1 MTDDVS
7 DGLTARQEVVLTTWP
22 AAHQPA
28 PAARTLFDV
37 VASTVGLAT
46 QAAVT
51 IAAVVEHSVS
61 RAVATPVNA
70 ALDRMVPVIA
80 AAVVER
86 IDLTDLVIR
95 QVDLGAVV
103 TRALDDLDLTSIVI
117 DRVDIDAVV
126 AKADMEAIIDRVP
139 VIDLANYVVDE
150 IDLPQIIRDST
161 SGIAGDVMN
170 GTRRQA
176 LGADRIVSG
185 LADRIVFR
193 RRGRKLDAPGEPQS
207 LGGRFRED
215 LGGDPY
221 DGGPHDDAGAGDVRV
236 GEATEPVP

>member
-1 MTDDVS
+1 MTDVPDEPVA
-7 DGLTARQEVVLTTWP
+7 ARQEVVLTTWP
-22 AAHQPA
+22 AAQPTPA
-28 PAARTLFDV
+28 AARTLFDV

-46 QAAVT
+46 QAATT
-51 IAAVVEHSVS
+51 IAVVVEHSVG
-61 RAVATPVNA
+61 RAVSAPVNA

-80 AAVVER
+80 TAIVER
-86 IDLTDLVIR
+86 IDLTDLVVR

-103 TRALDDLDLTSIVI
+103 TRALDDLDLTAIVI

-176 LGADRIVSG
+176 LGADRLVSG

-193 RRGRKLDAPGEPQS
+193 RRGRKLDAPGDPQS

-215 LGGDPY
+215 MGGDPY
-221 DGGPHDDAGAGDVRV
+221 V
-236 GEATEPVP
+236 GTPVAEEPARPTDPMP

>member
-1 MTDDVS
+1 MTDVPDEPPA
-7 DGLTARQEVVLTTWP
+7 GRQEVVLTTWP
-22 AAHQPA
+22 AAQPA
-28 PAARTLFDV
+28 PAAARTLFDV

-46 QAAVT
+46 QAATT
-51 IAAVVEHSVS
+51 IAVVVEHSVG
-61 RAVATPVNA
+61 RAVSAPVNA

-80 AAVVER
+80 TAIVER
-86 IDLTDLVIR
+86 IDLTDLVVR

-103 TRALDDLDLTSIVI
+103 TRALDDLDLTAIVI

-126 AKADMEAIIDRVP
+126 AKADMDAIIDRVP

-176 LGADRIVSG
+176 LGADRLVSG

-193 RRGRKLDAPGEPQS
+193 RRGRKLDAPGDPQS

-215 LGGDPY
+215 MGGDPY
-221 DGGPHDDAGAGDVRV
+221 V
-236 GEATEPVP
+236 GTPVAEEPAQPTEPTP